1 MVCFLR
7 DQLGKRTCWVAPWVL
22 CLLLEGC
29 GGGATPHHPPDDTLI
44 GALQVVAEQGTPKV
58 PLPTFSC
65 WNTGQS
71 GPGWRPSEQL
81 RFFSEAPGWLPWFE
95 LYADLIPRSVDDDY
109 YRASWAHARERG
121 LPVHFVSDNLVES
134 FRTYRGP
141 GNWRE
146 AQEESEHPWI
156 VKEDGSFVK
165 LASPLGT
172 KSHWFELG
180 KIIGTALK
188 PFAETYVP
196 PYVLLSDNNEN
207 GFIRMRTFHEDY
219 RLAPLLAEAEP
230 GEERETLKRRLYREG
245 LGERYQLMRKGIES
259 AVPEWE
265 GRVHMMGYGTFG
277 QKFGVSRSR
286 TFPNRYNVP
295 WVTPEGQGKED
306 LTHQGVWSNTGYLT
320 YRKHHQV
327 ASGAVESCNL
337 HYAWHH
343 FENQHH
349 PFIKGQI
356 FWQVSNSA
364 ISIDH
369 WMAHIR
375 SCMWLAKPE
384 HVMYFLSSSS
394 FILDGEDWF
403 LALRAAV
410 FEIHKDPVLR
420 RHWLAGHLVENPEG
434 HPYQEMLPDT
444 YKDPVNHRWFLLDAP
459 INRRFDEQGRDRWRL
474 DLARQTIVDVWAFVS
489 ELNLKDGRIERL
501 IYACSTYQALENTQ
515 VKVPGVGM
523 VTLPEV
529 SKRGEFYLLH
539 EDGSLQRHQTPLDEI
554 EWN

>member
-7 DQLGKRTCWVAPWVL
+7 DRLGKLTCSVALWML
-22 CLLLEGC
+22 ALLMEGC
-29 GGGATPHHPPDDTLI
+29 GGRATLPDVPGDSLV
-44 GALQVVAEQGTPKV
+44 GMPRVVAGQQSPKQ

-81 RFFSEAPGWLPWFE
+81 KFFSQAPGWLPWFD
-95 LYADLIPRSVDDDY
+95 LYADLMPRSVDDEY
-109 YRASWAHARERG
+109 FRASWVHAREQQ
-121 LPVHFVSDNLVES
+121 LPVHFVSDNLVDS

-146 AQEESEHPWI
+146 AREESDHPW
-156 VKEDGSFVK
+156 VVRENGSFVK

-196 PYVLLSDNNEN
+196 PYVLLSDNNEA
-207 GFIRMRTFHEDY
+207 GFVRLRSFHEDY
-219 RLAPLLAEAEP
+219 RLAPLLAGAAP
-230 GEERETLKRRLYREG
+230 GEEREALKRRIYREG
-245 LGERYQLMRKGIES
+245 LGERYQLMRKGIEA

-265 GRVHMMGYGTFG
+265 GRVHIMGYGTFG
-277 QKFGVSRSR
+277 QKFGVSR
-286 TFPNRYNVP
+286 TQAHPNRYNVP

-306 LTHQGVWSNTGYLT
+306 LTHQGVWSNIGYLT

-337 HYAWHH
+337 QHAWHH
-343 FENQHH
+343 FEQQHH

-356 FWQVSNSA
+356 FWQVSNRA
-364 ISIDH
+364 IGLDH

-375 SCMWLAKPE
+375 CCMWLSKPE
-384 HVMYFLSSSS
+384 HVMYFLSSSK

-420 RHWLAGHLVENPEG
+420 RHWLTGQLLENPEG
-434 HPYQEMLPDT
+434 HPYQEMLPDA
-444 YKDPVNHRWFLLDAP
+444 YKDPVSHRWFLLDVP
-459 INRRFDEQGRDRWRL
+459 INKRFDEEGRDRWQL
-474 DLARQTIVDVWAFVS
+474 DRARQTIVDVWAFVS
-489 ELNLKDGRIERL
+489 EVNMDHGKTERL
-501 IYACSTYQALENTQ
+501 IYACSTFQKLKNTE

-523 VTLPEV
+523 VMLPEV
-529 SKRGEFYLLH
+529 SKRGEFYLLL
-539 EDGSLQRHQTPLDEI
+539 EDGSVQRHQTPLDEI
-554 EWN
+554 VWN